1 MSILVYICA
10 IYVSAA
16 VLFLV
21 VHRYERDVQI
31 ATVLEMM
38 VLLVSAASI
47 LEQLMPLD
55 GITIWLAPV
64 RLTTILCSRQLWLS
78 CPPAFAR
85 RSRLSL
91 LGPHMQL

>member
-1 MSILVYICA
+1 MSILFCISA

-21 VHRYERDVQI
+21 VHRYGRDVQI

-55 GITIWLAPV
+55 GITIWLPPV
-64 RLTTILCSRQLWLS
+64 
-78 CPPAFAR
+78 
-85 RSRLSL
+85 
-91 LGPHMQL
+91 HKK